1 MNLELFIAKRL
12 YGTRKGVRRIS
23 RPAVTIAQ
31 WGVAVGALVMFI
43 SICIIVGFKHQV
55 REKAIGFSG
64 HIQVLNGEQ
73 DSNGPLPVVLERE
86 SIDKIVTI
94 EGIEN
99 VSAYIQKPGM
109 IVANN
114 EYEGIMLKGVDSNYD
129 LTFIKESLIEGNIP
143 QFGDTAATN
152 EIIISRA
159 TANRTNS
166 KVGDKIVLYFVQ
178 GGIKARKMTIAAIY
192 ETHLTDFDNIMA
204 VTDIYTMRRLHGW
217 EIGEVSG
224 IEITSDDYNKIALQR
239 DTINEVIQALNSK
252 NDGLLYAPTIEE
264 MYPALFSWL
273 EILDQTVW
281 LILILVLCI
290 ATFTMISGLLILILE
305 KSNLIGIMKAIG
317 ARNASIRKVF
327 IYYAMFIIGRGLIIG
342 NAIGIAICIIQQQ
355 TGIIA
360 IDPEMYYMDR
370 VPIEFSWLLVPVN
383 IAMFVLSVAIMVIP
397 SMLISKIEPTKAI
410 KFE

>member
-31 WGVAVGALVMFI
+31 WGVAVGALVMFV

-86 SIDKIVTI
+86 SIDKIATI

-129 LTFIKESLIEGNIP
+129 LTFIKESLVEGNIP

-252 NDGLLYAPTIEE
+252 NGGLLYAPTIEE

-327 IYYAMFIIGRGLIIG
+327 IYYAMFIIGRGLFIG

>member
-31 WGVAVGALVMFI
+31 WGVAVGALVMFV

-86 SIDKIVTI
+86 SIDKIATI

-129 LTFIKESLIEGNIP
+129 LTFIKESLVEGNIP
-143 QFGDTAATN
+143 QFSDTAATN

-224 IEITSDDYNKIALQR
+224 IEITSDDYNKITLQR

-252 NDGLLYAPTIEE
+252 NGGLLYAPTIEE

-327 IYYAMFIIGRGLIIG
+327 IYYAMFIIGRGLFIG

-370 VPIEFSWLLVPVN
+370 VPIEFSWFLIPVN

>member
-31 WGVAVGALVMFI
+31 WGVAVGALVMFV

-86 SIDKIVTI
+86 SIDKIATI

-129 LTFIKESLIEGNIP
+129 LTFIKESLVEGNIP

-327 IYYAMFIIGRGLIIG
+327 IYYAMFIIGRGLFIG

>member
-31 WGVAVGALVMFI
+31 WGVAVGALVMFV

-86 SIDKIVTI
+86 SIDKIATI

-129 LTFIKESLIEGNIP
+129 LTFIKESLVEGNIP
-143 QFGDTAATN
+143 QFSDTAATN

-252 NDGLLYAPTIEE
+252 NGGLLYAPTIEE

-327 IYYAMFIIGRGLIIG
+327 IYYAMFIIGRGLFIG

-370 VPIEFSWLLVPVN
+370 VPIEFSWFLIPVN

>member
-31 WGVAVGALVMFI
+31 WGVAVGALVMFV

-86 SIDKIVTI
+86 SIDKIATI

-129 LTFIKESLIEGNIP
+129 LTFIKESLVEGNIP
-143 QFGDTAATN
+143 QFSDTAATN

-178 GGIKARKMTIAAIY
+178 GGIKARTMTIAAIY
-192 ETHLTDFDNIMA
+192 ETHLTDFDDIMA

-327 IYYAMFIIGRGLIIG
+327 IYYAMFIIGRGLFIG

>member
-129 LTFIKESLIEGNIP
+129 LTFIKESLVEGNIP

>member
-31 WGVAVGALVMFI
+31 WGVAVGALVMFV

-86 SIDKIVTI
+86 SIDKIATI

-129 LTFIKESLIEGNIP
+129 LTFIKESLVEGNIP
-143 QFGDTAATN
+143 QFSDTAAIN

-166 KVGDKIVLYFVQ
+166 KVGDKIILYFVQ

-252 NDGLLYAPTIEE
+252 NGGLLYAPTIEE

-327 IYYAMFIIGRGLIIG
+327 IYYAMFIIGRGLFIG

-370 VPIEFSWLLVPVN
+370 VPIEFSWFLIPVN

>member
-55 REKAIGFSG
+55 REKAIGFSR

-73 DSNGPLPVVLERE
+73 DSNGPLPVVLDRE
-86 SIDKIVTI
+86 SIDDIATL

-99 VSAYIQKPGM
+99 VSPYIQKPGM

-129 LTFIKESLIEGNIP
+129 LTFIKENIIEGDIP
-143 QFGDTAATN
+143 QFSDTAATN

-159 TANRTNS
+159 TANKTNS
-166 KVGDKIVLYFVQ
+166 KVCDKIVLYFVQ

-204 VTDIYTMRRLHGW
+204 ITDIYTMRRLHGW

-239 DTINEVIQALNSK
+239 DTINELIQVLNSE
-252 NDGLLYAPTIEE
+252 NGGLLYAPTIEE

-370 VPIEFSWLLVPVN
+370 VPIEFSWLLIPVN
-383 IAMFVLSVAIMVIP
+383 IAMFVLSVAVMVIP